1 MKRPADTFTLT
12 LDPRARLLH
21 LRLKAGLTQTAL
33 AQKLAGVMLAR
44 FRELAESFPPD
55 PRPKR

>member
-1 MKRPADTFTLT
+1 MKRSPDTYVFT
-12 LDPRARLLH
+12 REFGVRLRD
-21 LRLKAGLTQTAL
+21 LRLKAGLTQLEL
-33 AQKLAGVMLAR
+33 AQKLARIALSR